1 MATTEGGSSH
11 PWASSFSMEQDA
23 GPLLRMRDWVIG
35 SRLRVQLGKVP
46 LVAPHKATSLILVF
60 ITKVF
65 IAVGR

>member
-1 MATTEGGSSH
+1 
-11 PWASSFSMEQDA
+11 MEQDA